1 MSRNGKNAMHTLLES
16 ISNLESL
23 AKARLNQNIT
33 AEIERIKLLSQL
45 VRYGVCT
52 CHCHFGSSV
61 YHSAAPCCANA
72 KMTAEK
78 L

>member
-1 MSRNGKNAMHTLLES
+1 MHRLLDS
-16 ISNLESL
+16 ISNLEGL
-23 AKARLNQNIT
+23 AKARLNQNSN
-33 AEIERIKLLSQL
+33 AEIERMKLLNQL

-52 CHCHFGSSV
+52 CHCHFSSSV

-72 KMTAEK
+72 KMITEK

>member
-1 MSRNGKNAMHTLLES
+1 MSGNRRNAMHRLRKS
-16 ISNLESL
+16 ISELEGL

-33 AEIERIKLLSQL
+33 AEIERLKLLNQL

-52 CHCHFGSSV
+52 CHCHFSSSV

>member
-1 MSRNGKNAMHTLLES
+1 MHRLLGS
-16 ISNLESL
+16 ISVLEGL
-23 AKARLNQNIT
+23 AKARLNQNIA
-33 AEIERIKLLSQL
+33 AEIERLKLLNQL

-52 CHCHFGSSV
+52 CHCHFSSSV

>member
-1 MSRNGKNAMHTLLES
+1 MSGNGRNAMHRLLES
-16 ISNLESL
+16 ISELEGL
-23 AKARLNQNIT
+23 AKARLNQNIA
-33 AEIERIKLLSQL
+33 AETERLKLLNQL

-52 CHCHFGSSV
+52 CHCHFSCSV

>member
-1 MSRNGKNAMHTLLES
+1 MSGNGRKAMHRLLES
-16 ISNLESL
+16 ISDLEGL

-33 AEIERIKLLSQL
+33 AEIERLKLLNQL

-52 CHCHFGSSV
+52 CHCHFSSSV

-72 KMTAEK
+72 KLTAEK

>member
-1 MSRNGKNAMHTLLES
+1 MSGNGRNAMHRLLGS
-16 ISNLESL
+16 ISDLEGL
-23 AKARLNQNIT
+23 AKARLNQNIA
-33 AEIERIKLLSQL
+33 AEIERLKLLNQL

-52 CHCHFGSSV
+52 CHCHFSSSV

>member
-1 MSRNGKNAMHTLLES
+1 MSDNGRNAMHRLLGS
-16 ISNLESL
+16 ISVLEGL
-23 AKARLNQNIT
+23 AKARLNQNIA
-33 AEIERIKLLSQL
+33 AEIERLKLLNQL

-52 CHCHFGSSV
+52 CHCHFSSSV